1 MRDWVNRIIARIG
14 IDKIAHFA
22 FSAFLCLAIG
32 RFLNWWI
39 AVIITA
45 ALGIIKELI
54 DKLEGGKIDFKDIL
68 ADAIGVVVGM
78 MLLLI

>member
-1 MRDWVNRIIARIG
+1 MIKSLLQRIG

-22 FSAFLCLAIG
+22 VSAFLCLAIG

-45 ALGIIKELI
+45 ALGIIKELV

-78 MLLLI
+78 ALLLI